1 MLTPRHRL
9 GPPLGHNSLILF
21 SLFRHDGSGGF
32 QKRIPFCLRFHL
44 LLLGHCGNERREYS
58 RLMLEDEDAT
68 IAAWQAVRR
77 DVIDPIIAE

>member
-1 MLTPRHRL
+1 
-9 GPPLGHNSLILF
+9 
-21 SLFRHDGSGGF
+21 
-32 QKRIPFCLRFHL
+32 L